1 MRLLLGL
8 TVYAAY
14 LQALPGMTAPFLAA
28 DLGLDDAHITAIA
41 GFASVGAFGTA
52 ALARLA
58 DRHGRRRLVV
68 LCFALLPAL
77 SLASALAPGV
87 VTYTVAQ
94 IGVTALMGALFT
106 GIVVVMIEGS
116 SETWRAAGQAW
127 FGIAAA
133 AGGGLAVA
141 FAALGG
147 EMPWGWRGFWL
158 VAALPL
164 LAILPVHR
172 ALAETERFT
181 RARDGGQVAASR
193 ARDLFARPWRARS
206 IALLCVASLRP
217 IALIA
222 TSAWPFYHMVK
233 SLALSPAIAS
243 FVFFVG
249 GGIGQLG
256 NPIGAWLANVWGRRP
271 TAVWGSAVAVASGIA
286 FYWIPLGPAAVTE
299 LVALTAVN
307 QGATAAFSV
316 AERLLGSELFPTP
329 LRATFSGVAGLMVA
343 GAALVANFGVSVLVA
358 PLGGLVPAISWLS
371 VVTFVPA
378 TVIFLAGVPETRG
391 LSLEEAAGEVDP
403 GAKTSL

>member
-8 TVYAAY
+8 TIYASY

-41 GFASVGAFGTA
+41 GFASLGAFGTA

-58 DRHGRRRLVV
+58 DRRGRRGLVI

-106 GIVVVMIEGS
+106 GIVVVMIERS
-116 SETWRAAGQAW
+116 SESGRAAGQAW
-127 FGIAAA
+127 FGIAGA
-133 AGGGLAVA
+133 AGGGIAVA
-141 FAALGG
+141 LAALGRD
-147 EMPWGWRGFWL
+147 MPFGWRGFWL

-164 LAILPVHR
+164 LAVEPVRR
-172 ALAETERFT
+172 ALGETDRFT
-181 RARDGGQVAASR
+181 RARDGGHVAATR
-193 ARDLFARPWRARS
+193 ARDLFGGPWRRRS
-206 IALLCVASLRP
+206 IALLAVAALRP

-233 SLALSPAIAS
+233 SLALSPATAS
-243 FVFFVG
+243 LVFFVG

-256 NPIGAWLANVWGRRP
+256 NPIGARLANTWGRRP
-271 TAVWGSAVAVASGIA
+271 TAIWGSAVAVASGVA
-286 FYWIPLGPAAVTE
+286 FYWIPLGPAAVGE
-299 LVALTAVN
+299 LLALTAVN

-378 TVIFLAGVPETRG
+378 TAIFLAAVPETRG
-391 LSLEEAAGEVDP
+391 MSLEQAARETEET
-403 GAKTSL
+403 A